1 MRWERQRVGGEQE
14 QPALPGMP
22 GLVRTVRTPEF
33 AGMVF
38 HEVMARSVLN
48 RIPSGSPMP
57 FEWTVN
63 PYRGCGH
70 ACTYCM
76 VGDTPILLADGR
88 TKPLADLRV
97 GERIYGTVKDGGRR
111 RYTVTK
117 VLDHWSTTKP
127 GYRVTLEDGTQLV
140 TSADHRLLTESGW
153 RYVVGRPDGRRRRP
167 HLNAGVA
174 LLGTGQFA
182 APPKETS
189 DYRLGY
195 LCGVIRGGGR
205 LSPAGGPRP
214 GLGLGGVRRV
224 RAAVAEFEALNRAR
238 EYLSAAGIASDR
250 FQGESRGAHR
260 REILA
265 VRESR
270 AGDLAAIVRL
280 IRWPPSPSASWRRGF
295 LAGIFD
301 AEGDHLGDTITIASP
316 DPEVI
321 GHVVA
326 ACRQFGF
333 DAIMDGLRD
342 DASLSVRLHG
352 GVAERL
358 RFFHTVDPAI
368 TRKRSVDGLVVEAG
382 PGLRVRSVEPL
393 GLELRLFDITTGTG
407 DFIADGVVSHNCFAR
422 HSHTYLDLDS
432 GADFDSQV
440 VVKVNA
446 PQVLARQLRAPTW
459 QRRPVAMGT
468 NTDPYQRAEGRY
480 RLMPGIIDAL
490 VGAGTP
496 FSVLTKGTLLGR
508 DLPLLAAAAR
518 EVDVGLG
525 VSIAM
530 IDRELSASVEPGTP
544 SPQARLEL
552 VRRITDAGLRCHVMV
567 APVLPGLTDGEDQL
581 DVLLGEIA
589 AAGAGGVTV
598 LALHLR
604 PGAREWYRAWLAR
617 EHPEL
622 VSRYDTIYARG
633 SNADR
638 GYRAWLAR
646 RVGPLVRRHGL
657 HRPGPDVRRTPP
669 PAVPAPPGGSVV
681 LAGAAVPAGSTD
693 TAGSMGAVG
702 SAGAAGSAGSVDAAG
717 PNEPGGRGGRGGR
730 RGGSGG
736 AAARVSPPAAE
747 QYTLL

>member
-1 MRWERQRVGGEQE
+1 VFDCNVRWERQRVGGEQE
-14 QPALPGMP
+14 QLALPGMP

-48 RIPSGSPMP
+48 RIPSASPMP

-76 VGDTPILLADGR
+76 IGDTPILLADGR
-88 TKPLADLRV
+88 TRPLADLRV
-97 GERIYGTVKDGGRR
+97 GEHIYGTVRDGDSR

-140 TSADHRLLTESGW
+140 TSGDHRLLTESGW
-153 RYVVGRPDGRRRRP
+153 RHVVGRTDGRRRRP
-167 HLNAGVA
+167 HLSEGVA

-182 APPKETS
+182 GPPKETA

-195 LCGVIRGGGR
+195 LCGVIRGGGH
-205 LSPAGGPRP
+205 LSPTGGPHP
-214 GLGLGGVRRV
+214 GPGRGVRRV

-238 EYLSAAGIASDR
+238 DYLSAVGIASDR
-250 FQGESRGAHR
+250 FQGEPRGGHR

-270 AGDLAAIVRL
+270 TDDLAAIVRL
-280 IRWPPSPSASWRRGF
+280 IRWPPAPSASWRRGF

-301 AEGDHLGDTITIASP
+301 AEGDHVGDAVTIASV

-333 DAIMDGLRD
+333 DAVMDGLRD
-342 DASLSVRLHG
+342 DSLLSVRLYG

-393 GLELRLFDITTGTG
+393 GMELPLFDITTGTG

-422 HSHTYLDLDS
+422 NSHTYLDLDS

-446 PQVLARQLRAPTW
+446 PQVLARELRGPKW
-459 QRRPVAMGT
+459 QREPVAMGT

-490 VGAGTP
+490 VGARTP

-508 DLPLLAAAAR
+508 DLPQLVDAAR
-518 EVDVGLG
+518 QVRVGLG

-530 IDRELSASVEPGTP
+530 IDKDLSASVEPGTP
-544 SPQARLEL
+544 SPLARLQL
-552 VRRITDAGLRCHVMV
+552 VRRIADAGLGCTVMV
-567 APVLPGLTDGEDQL
+567 APVLPCLTDGEDRL
-581 DVLLGEIA
+581 DALLGEIA
-589 AAGAGGVTV
+589 AAGATGVTV

-617 EHPEL
+617 EHPDL
-622 VSRYDTIYARG
+622 VPRYDRIYARG
-633 SNADR
+633 SYADR

-657 HRPGPDVRRTPP
+657 HRPTH
-669 PAVPAPPGGSVV
+669 AATI
-681 LAGAAVPAGSTD
+681 AGAAAGGGST
-693 TAGSMGAVG
+693 
-702 SAGAAGSAGSVDAAG
+702 
-717 PNEPGGRGGRGGR
+717 
-730 RGGSGG
+730 GGSSAADGFRG
-736 AAARVSPPAAE
+736 PASERPARGEPAAAQGRPSPPAAE
-747 QYTLL
+747 QFTLL